1 MLIYNK
7 NFSKKIFSS
16 SRILKR
22 GMAIITDLFLC
33 VFTLWLAFYLR
44 LEEFIRINDETILD
58 EVVDQDMV
66 DEPDE
71 LERVEGA
78 NIDPDGMC
86 WNRGNWLSFLA
97 NIPGQMKY
105 LGPLPW
111 IW

>member
-1 MLIYNK
+1 MQDRL
-7 NFSKKIFSS
+7 FEKILGDRF
-16 SRILKR
+16 
-22 GMAIITDLFLC
+22 
-33 VFTLWLAFYLR
+33 
-44 LEEFIRINDETILD
+44 NDETILD